1 MKNLK
6 YYLIIAALAIGLIW
20 LAVGWYKEHQVA
32 STLQDKD
39 KKVKKTILTEAK
51 EIARAVKANGT
62 ESVIYDI
69 TGNHTPISNVHHT
82 DIPDIVDTAALA
94 LDIRTKQLKEI
105 TVIAAQYKAEK
116 LQLIAERDSLKNL
129 FYTYNGNGLDLKFTP
144 PNALSPVA
152 TADFMGRFGITIA
165 KGNKSR
171 WFTPWKDRELLSVTS
186 DSKYFTVDHV
196 NYIGFDKKTF
206 PFHAEIQTVA
216 SYDQFTGAA
225 AGPGVK
231 IQLGRFN
238 ASANY
243 RYYDKFKQWGPGA
256 TITYKLVGF

>member
-6 YYLIIAALAIGLIW
+6 YYLIIAALAIGLICM
-20 LAVGWYKEHQVA
+20 AVGWFKEHQVA
-32 STLQDKD
+32 STLQEKNQKVE
-39 KKVKKTILTEAK
+39 KKILTEAK
-51 EIARAVKANGT
+51 EIARAVKANGV
-62 ESVIYDI
+62 ESVILDI
-69 TGNHTPISNVHHT
+69 TGNHTPVENVDKT

-94 LDIRTKQLKEI
+94 LDIRTKQLKEV

-165 KGNKSR
+165 KGNKSK
-171 WFTPWKDRELLSVTS
+171 WFTPWKNRELMSVTS
-186 DSKYFTVDHV
+186 DSRYFTVDHV
-196 NYIGFDKKTF
+196 NYIGFDKKVL
-206 PFHAEIQTVA
+206 PFHAEIQTV
-216 SYDQFTGAA
+216 STYNQFTGVA

-243 RYYDKFKQWGPGA
+243 QYYDKFKQWGPGG
-256 TITYKLVGF
+256 TLTYKLVGF